1 MTITHLSAECYPIAK
16 VGGLADV
23 VGALPK
29 YQNELGASSH
39 VIMPFYD
46 NAFTNSHNF
55 ITMYR
60 SVLHLGT
67 TPYDYQILA
76 LKDDVL
82 EFDIYFVHVPELLY
96 RDYVYSA
103 NDTERFLAFQIAAL
117 DWIITKDTLPDIIHC
132 HDHHTGLVPFM
143 MQESYKY
150 ASLNKTPNV
159 LTIHNA
165 QYQGWFSHDLVG
177 LIPEFNF
184 DHVGLL
190 DWYHVINP
198 LAAAIKCAWRI
209 TTVSPSYM
217 EELRMQANG
226 LEALLN
232 QEFAK
237 CKGILNG
244 IDTEVWNTET
254 DPFVIENYSID
265 TISEGKQGNKS
276 WICDTFNLDINKPLI
291 AFIGRL
297 VHEKGSDLFPEI
309 FETILHQN
317 QCNILL
323 LGSGHHEVEHQLN
336 ALKDQFKGTY
346 NTFIGYDEK
355 LSHIIYAGADFLL
368 MPSRVEPCGLNQMY
382 SLKYGTVPIVNK
394 IGGLKDTIIDI
405 SIPNGFGIC
414 HDGATIIEICNAIN
428 RAIAFY
434 DDSTFKTIRA
444 EIMTI
449 DHSWH
454 ASAQAYINLY
464 NSIKPAL

>member
-29 YQNELGASSH
+29 YLNELGVNSH
-39 VIMPFYD
+39 VIMPFY
-46 NAFTNSHNF
+46 NNNFTNSHNF
-55 ITMYR
+55 ITLHQG
-60 SVLHLGT
+60 VLHLGA
-67 TPYDYQILA
+67 TPYEYQVLK
-76 LKDDVL
+76 LKDDIL
-82 EFDIYFVHVPELLY
+82 DFDVFFIHVPELLY
-96 RDYVYSA
+96 KDYVYSA
-103 NDTERFLAFQIAAL
+103 FDTERFLAFQIAAL
-117 DWIITKDTLPDIIHC
+117 DWLLLQENLTDVVHC

-143 MQESYKY
+143 MQESHKY
-150 ASLNKTPNV
+150 ARFKNTPSV

-184 DHVGLL
+184 DNVGLL

-217 EELRMQANG
+217 EELRQKANG
-226 LEALLN
+226 LEDLL
-232 QEFAK
+232 QHEFAK

-254 DPFVIENYSID
+254 DAFIIKNY
-265 TISEGKQGNKS
+265 TTETLEAGKQANKK
-276 WICDTFNLDINKPLI
+276 WLCDTFNLDSNKPLI

-297 VHEKGSDLFPEI
+297 VHEKGSDLFPEV
-309 FETILHQN
+309 FQTILQQR

-323 LGSGHHEVEHQLN
+323 LGSGHQDVEYQLN
-336 ALKDQFKGTY
+336 AFKDQFTGLY

-382 SLKYGTVPIVNK
+382 ALKYGTIPIVNK
-394 IGGLKDTIIDI
+394 IGGLKDTVKDL
-405 SIPNGFGIC
+405 SVPSGFGIC
-414 HDGATIIEICNAIN
+414 HDGATVSEICNAIN
-428 RAIAFY
+428 RAISFY
-434 DDSTFKTIRA
+434 GDPEFNQIQHD
-444 EIMTI
+444 IMTI

-464 NSIKPAL
+464 NSLKPAL